1 MKQILENG
9 NFDQVKVPRGV
20 ILPNS
25 TLKTRWDIWIIVLVL
40 YNVFFTPLTIGFDF
54 DPAKLDGDPVFSC
67 TNSPRCGGFDD
78 AAASWAGI
86 DDSPPVVP
94 PFATDDEGDYVSRD
108 GFDYINDD
116 EWGLGF

>member
-1 MKQILENG
+1 MTQIPQTNLELSPIG
-9 NFDQVKVPRGV
+9 NCQVTGLIDETGGLVWGCIPRV
-20 ILPNS
+20 
-25 TLKTRWDIWIIVLVL
+25 
-40 YNVFFTPLTIGFDF
+40 
-54 DPAKLDGDPVFSC
+54 DGDPVFSC

-94 PFATDDEGDYVSRD
+94 PFATDDEGDYVSSD

-116 EWGLGF
+116 ECGLGF